1 EEQSANLAAA
11 RARLASTDSM
21 IRYKLRDARVRATT
35 AARLIRLHEQG
46 LIPQSTL
53 ALESSLLAYQVGQVD
68 FLTLL
73 TALKRSLD
81 YETRYYE
88 LKAEYHTA
96 LADMEALAGTE
107 LTR

>member
-1 EEQSANLAAA
+1 
-11 RARLASTDSM
+11 RLASTDSM

-53 ALESSLLAYQVGQVD
+53 ALESSLSAYQVGQVD

-81 YETRYYE
+81 YETHYYE
-88 LKAEYHTA
+88 MVTDYQKA
-96 LADMEALAGTE
+96 LAEMEIYVGVE